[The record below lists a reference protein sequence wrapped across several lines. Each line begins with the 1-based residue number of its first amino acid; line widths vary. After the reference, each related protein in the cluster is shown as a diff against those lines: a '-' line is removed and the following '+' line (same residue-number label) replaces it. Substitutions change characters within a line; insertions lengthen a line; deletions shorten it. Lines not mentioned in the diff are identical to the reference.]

1 MPFERPDRLPLANP
15 VFLRGTSVNK
25 YRYTE
30 ARVSTPG
37 GGVHVSGLMS
47 QQFVGYGYLNVWVSP
62 DHLVSTATY
71 VLVGHGLRAMG
82 VIDNDRNLIG
92 VVTLES
98 LDSHGPDEPVSN
110 AMLEPRL
117 ILHDEP
123 RARQAA
129 DQFVK
134 KNVDYAPLLKEGKYA
149 GMVTSHML
157 LAALRTSFDPLTG
170 LPWADALR
178 NWGIERLEEGT
189 EIAIVFLD
197 LNDFGGFNKKYG
209 HVVGDQVLRLF
220 AQFLNDMI
228 DPHQDL
234 LVRYGGDEFAIG
246 TLRDSDQV
254 MELMSE
260 LLYQGQTL
268 RLRDVPELI
277 QFSVGN
283 YGGRRAKERLDAH
296 HGAMLDNL
304 INLASKDCL
313 AKKPAGTKSHYVSSS
328 ELLHSQSTEFT
339 LTEEPKEVLTAET
352 NPSVPEAE
360 PTGSSAVEFTPGTD
374 VSMAPPNLQDL
385 TGMAVIQVGP
395 TESEATNREVP
406 NDQPGNRETSLV
418 SETPIVSQSET
429 EEPSLRLIENSEVA
443 VLSETTVS
451 VAEESELPSVFAIQ
465 TDDSP
470 NSLTHVA
477 LRHNG
482 EVTFGVGL
490 RMGRSL
496 EDSVAYATVKALE
509 RIFTN
514 RQMTVDSVQVE
525 QVEGVDAVT
534 IYARASDGYT
544 ERKVVAQA
552 EVEGSVETTIAR
564 ATIAAFFAE

>member
-1 MPFERPDRLPLANP
+1 
-15 VFLRGTSVNK
+15 
-25 YRYTE
+25 
-30 ARVSTPG
+30 
-37 GGVHVSGLMS
+37 MS
-47 QQFVGYGYLNVWVSP
+47 HQFVGYGYLNVWVSP

-71 VLVGHGLRAMG
+71 ILVGHGLRAMA

-98 LDSHGPDEPVSN
+98 LDSHSPEEPVSH

-129 DQFVK
+129 DLFVK

-157 LAALRTSFDPLTG
+157 LSALRTSFDPLTG

-178 NWGIERLEEGT
+178 NWGIERLEEGI
-189 EIAIVFLD
+189 EIAIIFID
-197 LNDFGGFNKKYG
+197 LNDFGAFNKKYG

-228 DPHQDL
+228 DPKQDL

-246 TLRDSDQV
+246 TLRDHDQV
-254 MELMSE
+254 LELMSE
-260 LLYQGQTL
+260 LIFQGQTL
-268 RLRDVPELI
+268 RLRDVPDLI

-313 AKKPAGTKSHYVSSS
+313 AKKPSGTKSEYVSSS
-328 ELLHSQSTEFT
+328 ESITLPETDST
-339 LTEEPKEVLTAET
+339 TEESSQPEIVDPSSVGSTVIEEAPTVTPT
-352 NPSVPEAE
+352 NLEDLS
-360 PTGSSAVEFTPGTD
+360 GT
-374 VSMAPPNLQDL
+374 
-385 TGMAVIQVGP
+385 AVIQVEAEEDTP
-395 TESEATNREVP
+395 TNTV
-406 NDQPGNRETSLV
+406 
-418 SETPIVSQSET
+418 TPIEFEAPGPGLSESGPVGSADNT
-429 EEPSLRLIENSEVA
+429 VDEPSLRLIDNSEVA
-443 VLSETTVS
+443 VLPETTVS
-451 VAEESELPSVFAIQ
+451 VSEESELPSVFAVQ

-509 RIFTN
+509 RIFAN

>member
-1 MPFERPDRLPLANP
+1 MPSERPNRLPIANP
-15 VFLRGTSVNK
+15 VLLRGTTVNK

-30 ARVSTPG
+30 PRVSTPG
-37 GGVHVSGLMS
+37 GAVHVSGLMS
-47 QQFVGYGYLNVWVSP
+47 QQFVGYGFLNVWVSP

-82 VIDNDRNLIG
+82 VIDTDRNLIG

-117 ILHDEP
+117 ILLDEP

-129 DQFVK
+129 DLFVK

-228 DPHQDL
+228 DPQQDL

-254 MELMSE
+254 LELMSE

-268 RLRDVPELI
+268 RLRDVPDPI

-313 AKKPAGTKSHYVSSS
+313 AKKPSGTKSHYVSSS
-328 ELLHSQSTEFT
+328 ELL
-339 LTEEPKEVLTAET
+339 
-352 NPSVPEAE
+352 VPEATESVSTPTVESPVE
-360 PTGSSAVEFTPGTD
+360 PASDPVVHSTSND
-374 VSMAPPNLQDL
+374 LQNL
-385 TGMAVIQVGP
+385 TGMAVVQLESDGTEP
-395 TESEATNREVP
+395 TPERPESEQPE
-406 NDQPGNRETSLV
+406 NDQPTNQATV
-418 SETPIVSQSET
+418 VVSQSPQVSNQDG
-429 EEPSLRLIENSEVA
+429 EEPSLRLIDNSEVA
-443 VLSETTVS
+443 VLPETSVS
-451 VAEESELPSVFAIQ
+451 VGEDGELPSVFAVQ

-509 RIFTN
+509 RIFSS

>member
-1 MPFERPDRLPLANP
+1 MTSERPNRLPIANP
-15 VFLRGTSVNK
+15 VLLRGTSVNK

-30 ARVSTPG
+30 PRVSTPG
-37 GGVHVSGLMS
+37 GAVHVSGLMS
-47 QQFVGYGYLNVWVSP
+47 QQFVGYGVLNVWVSP

-98 LDSHGPDEPVSN
+98 LESHSPDEPVSN

-129 DQFVK
+129 DLFVK

-189 EIAIVFLD
+189 EIAIIFLD

-228 DPHQDL
+228 DPQQDL

-254 MELMSE
+254 LELMSE

-313 AKKPAGTKSHYVSSS
+313 AKKPAGTKSQYVSSS
-328 ELLHSQSTEFT
+328 ELMASESEKAAF
-339 LTEEPKEVLTAET
+339 VAET
-352 NPSVPEAE
+352 IETPLVDTNPPLPSGHSGDSTVAESVSEPEAPKSQTDLQNLTGTAVVQVESNDVDPSVEN
-360 PTGSSAVEFTPGTD
+360 SATD
-374 VSMAPPNLQDL
+374 LL
-385 TGMAVIQVGP
+385 I
-395 TESEATNREVP
+395 NREI
-406 NDQPGNRETSLV
+406 TSV
-418 SETPIVSQSET
+418 SETPTVSQSEA
-429 EEPSLRLIENSEVA
+429 EEPSLRLIDNSEVA
-443 VLSETTVS
+443 VLPETTVS
-451 VAEESELPSVFAIQ
+451 VGEDGELPSVFAVQ

-509 RIFTN
+509 RIFSS

-525 QVEGVDAVT
+525 QVEGLDAVT

>member
-1 MPFERPDRLPLANP
+1 MAYQRPTSLPLANP
-15 VFLRGTSVNK
+15 VFLRGTGANMP
-25 YRYTE
+25 RYTDT
-30 ARVSTPG
+30 RVSTPG
-37 GGVHVSGLMS
+37 GGGSDFGLMS
-47 QQFVGYGYLNVWVSP
+47 HQFVGYGYLNVWVSP

-71 VLVGHGLRAMG
+71 ILVGHGLRAMA

-98 LDSHGPDEPVSN
+98 LESHSPDEPVSR
-110 AMLEPRL
+110 ALLEPRL

-157 LAALRTSFDPLTG
+157 LSALRTSFDPLTG

-189 EIAIVFLD
+189 EIAIVFID
-197 LNDFGGFNKKYG
+197 LNDFGAFNKKYG

-220 AQFLNDMI
+220 SQFLNDMI
-228 DPHQDL
+228 DPKQDL

-246 TLRDSDQV
+246 TLRDHDQV
-254 MELMSE
+254 LELMSE
-260 LLYQGQTL
+260 LIYQGQTL
-268 RLRDVPELI
+268 RLRDVPDLI

-313 AKKPAGTKSHYVSSS
+313 AKKPSGTRSQYVSSS
-328 ELLHSQSTEFT
+328 ESILAS
-339 LTEEPKEVLTAET
+339 EPD
-352 NPSVPEAE
+352 SE
-360 PTGSSAVEFTPGTD
+360 PALES
-374 VSMAPPNLQDL
+374 APPAFDPSLVGSTMMDEVPVVPPTALEDL
-385 TGMAVIQVGP
+385 SGTAVIQVEAEDDTPSNLSAP
-395 TESEATNREVP
+395 TDV
-406 NDQPGNRETSLV
+406 RETTSL
-418 SETPIVSQSET
+418 ETLSGGQDLGD
-429 EEPSLRLIENSEVA
+429 EPSLRLIDNSEVA
-443 VLSETTVS
+443 VLPETTVS
-451 VAEESELPSVFAIQ
+451 VGEEGELPSVFAVQ

-509 RIFTN
+509 RIFAS